1 MRPKRPFTTSSVL
14 EHGWVAAMVAAL
26 AGVLGCRAAPPPPG
40 VVIAHSPAASQQYIG
55 SPALAVLTDGSYV
68 ASHDLFGPGSTR
80 DRTRVFASKDRGATW
95 TSLTEITGQ
104 WWSSLFVHDGALY
117 LMGTSRQDG
126 LCVLR
131 RSTDGGRT
139 WTTPKDPNT
148 GLLIDGG
155 KYHCSAVP
163 VVLHDGRLW
172 RAMEDAMG
180 PGGWGKQFHA
190 FMMSAP
196 TNTDLLKAESW
207 TVSNRLGFD
216 PSYLDGKFGGW
227 LEGNAVISPRGRIV
241 NILRAD
247 YRAGPEK
254 AAIIDISADG
264 KTASFDPVNGFVDFP
279 GGCKKFVIRRDPQT
293 GTYWT
298 LSNYVPEAQRGG
310 NPERTRNTVAL
321 VRSSDLR
328 AWEVRCILLHH
339 PDPKN
344 HAFQYLDWLFDGD
357 DLIAVS
363 RTALDEPGGVA
374 HNQHDANYMTF
385 HRFKNFRDLTLKD
398 SVPVSRQ

>member
-1 MRPKRPFTTSSVL
+1 VL
-14 EHGWVAAMVAAL
+14 RELYGLGAAIVAAL
-26 AGVLGCRAAPPPPG
+26 AGMLTTSAAPAPPG

-55 SPALAVLTDGSYV
+55 SPALAVLADGSYV

-80 DRTRVFASKDRGATW
+80 DRTRVLASKDHGTTW

-126 LCVLR
+126 LCVIR

-139 WTTPKDPNT
+139 WTTPKDSNT

-163 VVLHDGRLW
+163 VVLHNGRLW

-190 FMMSAP
+190 FMLSAP
-196 TNTDLLKAESW
+196 TNTDLLRAENW

-227 LEGNAVISPRGRIV
+227 LEGNAVVSPRGRIV

-264 KTASFDPVNGFVDFP
+264 KTASFDPANGLVDFP
-279 GGCKKFVIRRDPQT
+279 GGCKKFVIRRDPRT
-293 GTYWT
+293 HEYWT

-321 VRSSDLR
+321 VRSRDLR
-328 AWEVRCILLHH
+328 SWEVRCLLLHH
-339 PDPKN
+339 PDAKN

-363 RTALDEPGGVA
+363 RTAFDEPDGVA

-398 SVPVSRQ
+398 SVPGIGQ